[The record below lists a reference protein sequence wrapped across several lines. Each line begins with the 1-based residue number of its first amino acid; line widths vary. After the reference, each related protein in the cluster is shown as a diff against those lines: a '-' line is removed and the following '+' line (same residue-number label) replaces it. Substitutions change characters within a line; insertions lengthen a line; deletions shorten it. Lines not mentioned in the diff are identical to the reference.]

1 MKTHSQTKQSNN
13 TTHLSKKRQKKTT
26 PTQTLSREVVFA
38 LYCSASFPP
47 ILATARGS
55 ANRDPGSTLR
65 ASPPGYCSALPA
77 SNRAGRDPDR
87 ACGTSTAV
95 HLLGMRTGFFRLLQ
109 HGLANNLEQI
119 PPSLPPL
126 PPFSDISRGGEGNL
140 LNEVTE
146 RM

>member
-13 TTHLSKKRQKKTT
+13 TTHLSEKRQKKTT
-26 PTQTLSREVVFA
+26 PTQTLSREVGFA

-55 ANRDPGSTLR
+55 ANQGPGSTLR

-109 HGLANNLEQI
+109 HGLANNLGQI
-119 PPSLPPL
+119 LPSRPPAPS
-126 PPFSDISRGGEGNL
+126 PFSIGSSGISEGGGVESFK
-140 LNEVTE
+140 
-146 RM
+146 